1 MINDLRRAA
10 AQRRAAL
17 DCDSATAR
25 RFDAAAHALE
35 EAHAENA
42 ALLAAL
48 NQARMDRDEAQRK
61 AADLAA
67 IARAAN
73 EQIKRLLD
81 RCDAL
86 EARCPGCGMVHR
98 VDQTHTGD

>member
-1 MINDLRRAA
+1 MINDLRNAA

-25 RFDAAAHALE
+25 SFDAAALALE
-35 EAHAENA
+35 EAHAENV
-42 ALLAAL
+42 ALIAAL
-48 NQARMDRDEAQRK
+48 NEAMMERDEAQRR

-81 RCDAL
+81 RLDQV
-86 EARCPGCGMVHR
+86 EAMRTQEQDNAER
-98 VDQTHTGD
+98 S